1 MPTTAQIT
9 AERKRLRR
17 EAEQTARKRD
27 RGKLR
32 ELRGH
37 LAHAK
42 KLKSARAR
50 EVVIAC
56 KHARARVVAARKAA
70 RARYLHEVA
79 IARERNRLASRS
91 KCDGRK
97 AKVRAENASRIDR
110 ALRALAAERTHQG
123 AMKTWANPAPLKHKQ
138 HKRRG
143 DSLQESNSEV
153 EHNIPQDLLPVWRAV
168 RGKIKATPRRS
179 RTEAFLEWVH
189 DHGSAVRRILDQQ
202 IERDVAELVKHER
215 ALRKRVG
222 SPRTYRRMTE
232 TQLAD
237 VPF

>member
-27 RGKLR
+27 RAKLR

-37 LAHAK
+37 LVHAR
-42 KLKSARAR
+42 KLKAQRAR

-56 KHARARVVAARKAA
+56 RHARARVTAARKAA

-79 IARERNRLASRS
+79 IAQEKNRLASRS
-91 KCDGRK
+91 KCDARK
-97 AKVRAENASRIDR
+97 AKTKDKNASRIARAMR
-110 ALRALAAERTHQG
+110 ALQAERAHQG
-123 AMKTWANPAPLKHKQ
+123 TMKTWAQPNPLKRAQ

-143 DSLQESNSEV
+143 DSLQESSSEV
-153 EHNIPQDLLPVWRAV
+153 EHNLPHDLIPVWRAV
-168 RGKIKATPRRS
+168 RSKIGSTKRRS
-179 RTEAFLEWVH
+179 RTETFLEWVAEH
-189 DHGSAVRRILDQQ
+189 AGEVRRILDKQ

-222 SPRTYRRMTE
+222 SPRSYRRMTE
-232 TQLAD
+232 TQLDD